1 MATIIDIEGKQF
13 TLKSP
18 DEVTLGDWADLTN
31 IEVTGED
38 DIDRDIELVK
48 RHTKIPKKL
57 LRRLPPSEADKLIA
71 AVADIM
77 SEAKDIRSR
86 EFEVPTE
93 YTFKGVTYTVPHD
106 LEKQCVSGQWW
117 DLQKTKEVKHE
128 AECIARCLG
137 ALLVPVGQEYDGLV
151 SVRAQAFMGM
161 KLADA
166 FGMSAFFFDRSERY
180 RNATSHLSKLLVSY
194 ANHKRSAAL
203 RNLPKGTASTTTST
217 KQQGTSKLSDPFLA
231 SVN

>member
-18 DEVTLGDWADLTN
+18 GEVTLGDWADLTN

-38 DIDRDIELVK
+38 DTEANIELVK

-57 LRRLPPSEADKLIA
+57 LRKLPMSEADKLIA

-77 SEAKDIRSR
+77 TEAMTIRSK

-93 YTFKGVTYTVPHD
+93 YTFKGMTYTVPHD
-106 LEKQCVSGQWW
+106 LEKQTVSGQWW
-117 DLQKTKEVKHE
+117 DLQKAKEIKHE

-151 SVRAQAFMGM
+151 SARAQAFMGM
-161 KLADA
+161 PLADA
-166 FGMSAFFFDRSERY
+166 FGLSAFFFDRSERF
-180 RNATSHLSKLLVSY
+180 RNATNHLSTLLVSY

-203 RNLPKGTASTTTST
+203 RNLPRDTASTTTST
-217 KQQGTSKLSDPFLA
+217 KPQGTSRPSDPFRA
-231 SVN
+231 